1 MGSST
6 RPRIR
11 RGEGDVIQVRLELA
25 DVRPT
30 IWRRLLVST
39 RASLLELHGVI
50 QRALGQDEA
59 PQHAFEVDGVR
70 YLDPDEPGD
79 ITTESTALNSLAL
92 HPGAMLMHEVET
104 EGEPWRHVLTVEQ
117 VTPRLVGQRLPVCL
131 DGGGA
136 APPDAVEGP
145 TRYQHLLA
153 ALDAP
158 LDARSAELRDW
169 LPDGFDPGYVD
180 LTAINAQLARLPKH
194 RPGNGR
200 EG

>member
-11 RGEGDVIQVRLELA
+11 RGDGAVIQVRLELA

-70 YLDPDEPGD
+70 YADPEECTDC
-79 ITTESTALNSLAL
+79 TTETTALTSLDL
-92 HPGAMLMHEVET
+92 HPGARLTHEVET
-104 EGEPWRHVLTVEQ
+104 EGQPWRHVLTVEQ
-117 VTPRLVGQRLPVCL
+117 VSPRLVGQRLPVCL
-131 DGGGA
+131 AGERA
-136 APPDAVEGP
+136 APPDDVEGP
-145 TRYQHLLA
+145 ARYQDLLA
-153 ALDAP
+153 ALTAP
-158 LDARSAELRDW
+158 LDARTAELREW
-169 LPDGFDPGYVD
+169 LPDGFDPDYVD

-194 RPGNGR
+194 RPER
-200 EG
+200 RDS